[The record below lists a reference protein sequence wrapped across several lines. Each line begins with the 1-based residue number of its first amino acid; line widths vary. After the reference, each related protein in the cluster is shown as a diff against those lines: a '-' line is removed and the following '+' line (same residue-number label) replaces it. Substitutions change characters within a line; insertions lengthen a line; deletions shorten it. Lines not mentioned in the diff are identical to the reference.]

1 MSETTPLMVAV
12 RMSLVLVV
20 ALTVQLSV
28 ASQLE
33 LFGVRGDL
41 MLLIA
46 VAGGLA
52 TDPERGARVGFVT
65 GIAYDLLL
73 QTPFALSA
81 LTYGIVAYLAGLL
94 QDAVLRSAWWIP
106 VATAVVASAVGV
118 ILYGVFGTVV
128 GEDLIGWSL
137 LRVAAVVAALNA
149 VLAGPVVTVMRW
161 VVGDGSS
168 ARARPV
174 YR

>member
-1 MSETTPLMVAV
+1 MNQTTPLMVAV
-12 RMSLVLVV
+12 RMSFVLVI
-20 ALTVQLSV
+20 ALTFQVSV

-33 LFGVRGDL
+33 VVGVQGDL
-41 MLLIA
+41 MLLLA
-46 VAGGLA
+46 VGAGLA
-52 TDPERGARVGFVT
+52 AGPERGASLGFVT
-65 GIAYDLLL
+65 GLAYDLLL

-137 LRVAAVVAALNA
+137 LRVAAVVALLNA
-149 VLAGPVVTVMRW
+149 VLALPAVTVMRW
-161 VVGDGSS
+161 VAGDGSS
-168 ARARPV
+168 ARTRPV